1 LTSRRRLAV
10 DAAHDGARLDVFL
23 SARLPALSRS
33 RLHNLIAAGAVR
45 VGGETRKPASRVH
58 RGQEVTVEIPVV
70 PPAEVIAEPISLDVR
85 YEDRDLLV
93 VNKPAGLP
101 VHPGPGHAG
110 GTLVN
115 ALLARVPGL
124 AGVGGALRPG
134 IVHRL
139 DKDTSGLLVVAKTE
153 AALRALQAAIKARE
167 VRREYLALVHG
178 RVAVA
183 EGTIEAPIARHPRH
197 RRRMAVVARGREA
210 VTRYRVRD
218 RFGAATLVEASLQ
231 TGRTHQIRVHFAHLG
246 HPVVGDPVYGRRGE
260 RWGMRRQALHAFR
273 LTFTHPG
280 TGALIAVEAP
290 LPQDM
295 ANALDAVRAAPLRP
309 P

>member
-1 LTSRRRLAV
+1 
-10 DAAHDGARLDVFL
+10 
-23 SARLPALSRS
+23 
-33 RLHNLIAAGAVR
+33 
-45 VGGETRKPASRVH
+45 
-58 RGQEVTVEIPVV
+58 
-70 PPAEVIAEPISLDVR
+70 
-85 YEDRDLLV
+85 
-93 VNKPAGLP
+93 
-101 VHPGPGHAG
+101 
-110 GTLVN
+110 LVN
-115 ALLARVPGL
+115 ALLARVPSL

-139 DKDTSGLLVVAKTE
+139 DKDTSGLLIVAKTE

-197 RRRMAVVARGREA
+197 RRRMAVVARGRGA

-218 RFGAATLVEASLQ
+218 RFASATLVEASLQ